1 MCSIL
6 SITPEPINK
15 CLPYLSEEYIL
26 NQVSLF
32 LNNRPYNFV
41 DEKILLF
48 YLVKNGISYDLDADC
63 GPYLG
68 EYDFLNRKVRISTS
82 LNASISRQRFTL
94 AHEIGHAV
102 LHRQLDRYIAK
113 AIDYN
118 LDCITGCSKW
128 QLRLELQAN
137 LFASYLLMPYNAF
150 INFVMELK
158 LSYGIPLER
167 PFFLDNQM
175 CNIEICHDAISKI
188 AKHFNVS
195 FIAAKKRMIHDK
207 LLVEKTIFQL

>member
-1 MCSIL
+1 MPLIAGFGML
-6 SITPEPINK
+6 IHTK
-15 CLPYLSEEYIL
+15 
-26 NQVSLF
+26 
-32 LNNRPYNFV
+32 
-41 DEKILLF
+41 
-48 YLVKNGISYDLDADC
+48 
-63 GPYLG
+63 
-68 EYDFLNRKVRISTS
+68 
-82 LNASISRQRFTL
+82 SRRT
-94 AHEIGHAV
+94 
-102 LHRQLDRYIAK
+102 
-113 AIDYN
+113 
-118 LDCITGCSKW
+118 
-128 QLRLELQAN
+128 
-137 LFASYLLMPYNAF
+137 